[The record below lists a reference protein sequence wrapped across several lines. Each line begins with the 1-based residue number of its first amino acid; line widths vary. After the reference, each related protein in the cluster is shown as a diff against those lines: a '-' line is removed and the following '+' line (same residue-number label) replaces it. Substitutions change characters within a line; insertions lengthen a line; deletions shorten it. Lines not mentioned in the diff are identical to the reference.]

1 MSMTDDRKREI
12 KNSLDFSFND
22 YLDEMKKTEPSVGL
36 WGQNQEFHLEYVII

>member
-22 YLDEMKKTEPSVGL
+22 YSDEMKKTEPSVGL
-36 WGQNQEFHLEYVII
+36 

>member
-1 MSMTDDRKREI
+1 MSMRDDRKREI
-12 KNSLDFSFND
+12 KNSLDFSFD